1 MENPIKI
8 DDLGGKPPIFG
19 NTQINQFQ
27 NAKFPHFFSPAFS
40 SIGTP
45 ETSRPTKKES
55 RQIGEGK
62 TPWALGE
69 PLNNKKRS
77 MVSLDEWFIPNNIFL
92 SFFLKDDLFF
102 ALSKPKPW
110 EWMCFFLRRFWC

>member
-8 DDLGGKPPIFG
+8 DDLGGNPPIFG

-55 RQIGEGK
+55 RQIVEGK

-69 PLNNKKRS
+69 PLNNKTRW
-77 MVSLDEWFIPNNIFL
+77 MIY
-92 SFFLKDDLFF
+92 
-102 ALSKPKPW
+102 SKQY
-110 EWMCFFLRRFWC
+110 FYHFS